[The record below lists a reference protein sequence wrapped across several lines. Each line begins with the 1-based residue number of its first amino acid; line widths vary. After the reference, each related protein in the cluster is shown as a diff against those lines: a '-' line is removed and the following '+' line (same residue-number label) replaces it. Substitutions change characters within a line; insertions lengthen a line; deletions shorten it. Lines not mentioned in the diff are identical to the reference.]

1 MSPLSG
7 SCAVGPWINPGT
19 GQRRNEHVYQSTRR
33 WAATAEFKAAVA
45 DTRSMMMDRY
55 IGKISSEMDG
65 LAKELIDLAKN
76 SQSDSV
82 PASAPIRG
90 AVADMLQVTGLAEVK
105 AAIAETKARLDR
117 IEMGDP
123 HAK

>member
-1 MSPLSG
+1 M
-7 SCAVGPWINPGT
+7 
-19 GQRRNEHVYQSTRR
+19 
-33 WAATAEFKAAVA
+33 A

-65 LAKELIDLAKN
+65 LAKKLIDLAKN

-82 PASAPIRG
+82 RINAIRG

-105 AAIAETKARLDR
+105 AAIAETIALLDR